1 MTTISNRGLQK
12 RALEYVKTHPGAFFR
27 QMAADLDVP
36 ETSASSSLTQLHDK
50 KLVTRQRR
58 GRYFCYM
65 VAGVA
70 EAPAVDAWRE
80 RAVALQDKVDELYA
94 WKLDAL
100 AKHPDLVPVDPL
112 LARARKAVAD
122 AFRAVNAPEHAADTE
137 QGLHDDYIAV
147 RAALSVLQEV
157 K

>member
-1 MTTISNRGLQK
+1 MTTTTNRGLQK

-65 VAGVA
+65 IVEAA
-70 EAPAVDAWRE
+70 EAPAIDAWRE
-80 RAVALQDKVDELYA
+80 RAIALQDKVDELYA

-100 AKHPDLVPVDPL
+100 AKHPDLTPVDPL
-112 LARARKAVAD
+112 LAQARKAAAD
-122 AFRAVNAPEHAADTE
+122 AFRAVNDPEYADQIE
-137 QGLHDDYIAV
+137 EGVRDSHVAV